1 MEMADSALEWLS
13 ETALDDVLTLPGAT
27 LVVFTA
33 GWCAPCQ
40 ALMPRLDRVVERQT
54 ARCRCYLVD
63 TDQYPEATLKYN
75 VRGMPTLLLFV
86 DGDLEASRVGAVS
99 EEQLE
104 ALIDTAH

>member
-1 MEMADSALEWLS
+1 MEKTSNALEWLS

-33 GWCAPCQ
+33 DWCAPCQ
-40 ALMPRLDRVVERQT
+40 ALMPRLDRVVGRQV
-54 ARCRCYLVD
+54 AQCRCYLVD
-63 TDQYPEATLKYN
+63 IDRYPEATLKYN

-86 DGDLEASRVGAVS
+86 DGDLEASRVGAIS

-104 ALIDTAH
+104 ALIASIH